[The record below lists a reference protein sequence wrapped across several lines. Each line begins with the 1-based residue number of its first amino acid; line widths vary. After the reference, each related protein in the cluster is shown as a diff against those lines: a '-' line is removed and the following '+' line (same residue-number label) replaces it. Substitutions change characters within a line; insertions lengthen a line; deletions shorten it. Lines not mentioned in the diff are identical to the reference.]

1 MTKII
6 SEQTQKE
13 ITDPDLTAG
22 ELREC
27 LWAPPEAYAT
37 IDNVHKFAL
46 NDSDYETVQ
55 IYHLWTADEKKAREE
70 AQAAADKADME
81 GALPDAVAE
90 LSAAVSAQA
99 GDSAT
104 LSDAVAELSQ
114 LVSDLIAKNK

>member
-6 SEQTQKE
+6 SEETQKE
-13 ITDPDLTAG
+13 MTAPDLTAG

-37 IDNVHKFAL
+37 IDNVTKFAL
-46 NDSDYETVQ
+46 DDSDYEDVY
-55 IYHLWTADEKKAREE
+55 IYHVWTDDEKKAHDE
-70 AQAAADKADME
+70 AQKAADKADIE

-114 LVSDLIAKNK
+114 LVSDLFAKNK

>member
-6 SEQTQKE
+6 SEETQKE
-13 ITDPDLTAG
+13 ITAPDLTAG

-37 IDNVHKFAL
+37 IDNVRKFAL

-55 IYHLWTADEKKAREE
+55 IYHVWTDDEKKAREAAKE
-70 AQAAADKADME
+70 AAGRADMVA
-81 GALPDAVAE
+81 ALPDAVAE

-114 LVSDLIAKNK
+114 LVSDLAEKNK